1 MILIDKMKN
10 FKIYKTKTYLPTK
23 KDNKKKHS
31 AVLLLTP
38 NYESSKK
45 LMNFPLFVNK
55 KRYESYFLDRDVS
68 FYIGKDKLEEI
79 DEMAIL
85 DETKRSNL
93 KDSDFGI
100 PEDRKFPLDTEQH
113 VRSAIK
119 LFGHAEESKKKSLA
133 KKIYKRAKDYGIE
146 VPNTTQVYK
155 YIHEEVAE
163 DEFKDQEKDD
173 NLYFKYR
180 IPETDVEDI
189 DFEMDDKENRWN
201 SVVTIKNVYPKVLR
215 GRSECIV
222 IKDDEIFLD
231 STASGICSKNCAK
244 QYDVP
249 GGGWDPGE
257 PHDICAIRETNEE
270 AKLEVTDVQ
279 YIGNYLNIDKERL
292 EGYYCDGLFSKVYVG
307 KYAGKYTGPIA
318 DVDRA
323 DIVISGR
330 FYPINDVFWFLNP
343 LHQEAILTYFGDKAE
358 EILNLADFE
367 HPVEE
372 SYNIILDEDKVD
384 TEPMLTAPA
393 ITKEYYKKSKAVG
406 PRAQEGDYL
415 INSYVEVEGF
425 DKPLRSRSEVLI
437 IKDGN
442 KVFCD
447 KIQAAASRIKPD
459 SFPYPGGSW
468 EQGEDHGKTA
478 QREAQEEAR
487 INTTNLRYAGNYVI
501 KMKHPEPWCALHLP
515 KSEWWYGYY
524 TEVYVADY
532 SGEFKGNVPL
542 VDQDDLG
549 DKGKFVPI
557 KDIYHKLRPVQKHGI
572 DAFVYKKSVKEDVEF
587 TIET

>member
-1 MILIDKMKN
+1 MKDTNYINSDIITKAEQRNSLKRWEKWYHSNNKDTYVNEDSSMIN
-10 FKIYKTKTYLPTK
+10 ESTK
-23 KDNKKKHS
+23 K
-31 AVLLLTP
+31 LLIGLGAISENVTDEE
-38 NYESSKK
+38 YLQIRKSMK
-45 LMNFPLFVNK
+45 
-55 KRYESYFLDRDVS
+55 ESY
-68 FYIGKDKLEEI
+68 E
-79 DEMAIL
+79 
-85 DETKRSNL
+85 
-93 KDSDFGI
+93 
-100 PEDRKFPLDTEQH
+100 
-113 VRSAIK
+113 
-119 LFGHAEESKKKSLA
+119 
-133 KKIYKRAKDYGIE
+133 YK
-146 VPNTTQVYK
+146 V
-155 YIHEEVAE
+155 
-163 DEFKDQEKDD
+163 
-173 NLYFKYR
+173 L
-180 IPETDVEDI
+180 
-189 DFEMDDKENRWN
+189 N
-201 SVVTIKNVYPKVLR
+201 SVVAY
-215 GRSECIV
+215 
-222 IKDDEIFLD
+222 
-231 STASGICSKNCAK
+231 
-244 QYDVP
+244 
-249 GGGWDPGE
+249 
-257 PHDICAIRETNEE
+257 
-270 AKLEVTDVQ
+270 
-279 YIGNYLNIDKERL
+279 
-292 EGYYCDGLFSKVYVG
+292 
-307 KYAGKYTGPIA
+307 
-318 DVDRA
+318 
-323 DIVISGR
+323 
-330 FYPINDVFWFLNP
+330 
-343 LHQEAILTYFGDKAE
+343 
-358 EILNLADFE
+358 NLANDPNFLE
-367 HPVEE
+367 SLRSGFKPSKETEINESCDEDENDIISSIIEEVEARLSKYKYSLDE
-372 SYNIILDEDKVD
+372 YCNTVINIDEDKVD

-447 KIQAAASRIKPD
+447 KLQAAASRIKPD